1 MHNKHHGFF
10 TSRQTP
16 VSLSAEFESVSCYV
30 RPAMMADLHEVADVL
45 ASSFY
50 PPLGWQRWLYPLF
63 RFSIHEDLKQRL
75 QAGHQH
81 YRCLTAIAPDRYTQ
95 QLRVVG
101 TVEMAH
107 QKPGLWSFQR
117 SRQIYLSNL
126 AVREGCRRQGV
137 ARRLLQAAEKLSLEW
152 GFQELSLHV
161 MTDNTRA
168 RQLYQTMG
176 YQLHRVEPTLFSL
189 LNLQPSRLLLKKPLS
204 PRPPQSS
211 PQYSDPETPKSLGY

>member
-1 MHNKHHGFF
+1 MI
-10 TSRQTP
+10 
-16 VSLSAEFESVSCYV
+16 
-30 RPAMMADLHEVADVL
+30 ADLHEVADVL

-50 PPLGWQRWLYPLF
+50 PPLGWHRWLHPLF

-75 QAGHQH
+75 QAGHHH
-81 YRCLTAIAPDRYTQ
+81 YRCLTAIAPDRHSH
-95 QLRVVG
+95 QLTVVG

-107 QKPGLWSFQR
+107 RQPGLWAFNR
-117 SRQIYLSNL
+117 SHQIYLSNL

-137 ARRLLQAAEKLSLEW
+137 ARRLLQTAEKLSLDW

-176 YQLHRVEPTLFSL
+176 YQLQRVEPTLFSL
-189 LNLQPSRLLLKKPLS
+189 LNLQPSRLPLKKVLS
-204 PRPPQSS
+204 PHPPQSS
-211 PQYSDPETPKSLGY
+211 PPRYSDSQIPKSLGY